1 MGSLVVLP
9 QMVPEQEL
17 PGLKV
22 PLKKQ
27 RFFITTF
34 LDDEVPVVVEMVV
47 SVTAIVVEMDDV
59 SVVDEDTVVPVV
71 HWTLAAQSQFFEASF
86 QRRPDA
92 QAYS

>member
-1 MGSLVVLP
+1 M
-9 QMVPEQEL
+9 
-17 PGLKV
+17 
-22 PLKKQ
+22 
-27 RFFITTF
+27 I
-34 LDDEVPVVVEMVV
+34 EMVV
-47 SVTAIVVEMDDV
+47 SVTTFVGDMDDV